1 MIKTVALAALL
12 AAAPLALLAEGKT
25 HHVAFH
31 VDQNDPHVL
40 NMALNNAKNL
50 TEYYTEQ
57 GDEVKIEMVAY
68 GPGLHMLIE
77 GKSPVKDRIE
87 TLSLELPIT
96 FSACGNTIAGIEKKT
111 GAPVTLLEEA
121 QVVTSGVAR
130 LVELQEE
137 GYSYIR
143 P

>member
-1 MIKTVALAALL
+1 MIKTLALATAL

-40 NMALNNAKNL
+40 NMALNNASNL
-50 TEYYTEQ
+50 TRYYAEQ
-57 GDEVKIEMVAY
+57 GDAVVIELVAY

-77 GKSPVKDRIE
+77 GKSPVQDRIE

-96 FSACGNTIAGIEKKT
+96 FSACGNTIAGMEQKT

-121 QVVTSGVAR
+121 QVVPSGVAR
-130 LVELQEE
+130 LVALQEE

>member
-1 MIKTVALAALL
+1 MRKTIALAATL
-12 AAAPLALLAEGKT
+12 AVAPLSAWAEGKT

-50 TEYYTEQ
+50 TQYYAEQ
-57 GDEVKIEMVAY
+57 GDEVVIEMVTY

-77 GKSPVKDRIE
+77 GKTPVKDRIE

-96 FSACGNTIAGIEKKT
+96 FSACGNTIANIEKKT

-121 QVVTSGVAR
+121 QVVPSGAAR

-137 GYSYIR
+137 GYSYLR

>member
-12 AAAPLALLAEGKT
+12 AAAPLAALAEGKT

-57 GDEVKIEMVAY
+57 GDEVVIEMVAY

-77 GKSPVKDRIE
+77 GKTPVKDRIE
-87 TLSLELPIT
+87 TLALELPIT
-96 FSACGNTIAGIEKKT
+96 FSACGNTIANIERKS

-121 QVVTSGVAR
+121 RVVKSGVAR

>member
-1 MIKTVALAALL
+1 MKKTIALAAML
-12 AAAPLALLAEGKT
+12 AVAPLSAWAEGKT

-50 TEYYTEQ
+50 TRYYAEQ
-57 GDEVKIEMVAY
+57 GDEVVIEMVTY
-68 GPGLHMLIE
+68 GPGLHMLID
-77 GKSPVKDRIE
+77 GKTPVKDRIE
-87 TLSLELPIT
+87 TLSLELSIT
-96 FSACGNTIAGIEKKT
+96 FSACGNTIANIEKKT

-121 QVVTSGVAR
+121 QVVPSGAAR

-137 GYSYIR
+137 GYSYLR